1 VEDRQECLS
10 STENGT
16 PLALEE
22 EMSSVHH
29 VRAAGALELSRRG
42 RTMPASPIRRLAPLA
57 EAAKERG
64 LRAYHLNIGQPDI
77 ETPACMRA
85 RLRELD
91 DKVLEYSPST
101 GTPEFLRSL
110 QHYYEKRLG
119 LALDIDQILAT
130 TGGSEAI
137 LFAFIAC
144 ANEGDDVLVVEPYYA
159 NYGAFATMAGLNL
172 VPVTSRGRDGFHL
185 PPRPVWERALTPR
198 TRLVILCNPNN
209 PTGTVYTA
217 AELAMVADFCRD
229 HGLFLISDEVYREFV
244 YDGRKAI
251 SALELPDAD
260 DFVIVV
266 DSLSKRYSACGIRL
280 GALVTRNAEVYDAA
294 LRMAQGRLSP
304 PGLAQFIA
312 VGAESLG
319 DDYTRDV
326 VEEYQR
332 RRDVLYDGL
341 HSIEGVFLERP
352 EGAFYCMVCLPVDDA
367 DAFAEWLLTDF
378 SHDGATVMVAPGSGF
393 YASTLGQSEVRI
405 AYVLKEADLRTAI
418 ELLREALT
426 QYKAEGRKQKAEVL
440 R

>member
-1 VEDRQECLS
+1 
-10 STENGT
+10 
-16 PLALEE
+16 
-22 EMSSVHH
+22 
-29 VRAAGALELSRRG
+29 
-42 RTMPASPIRRLAPLA
+42 MPASPIRSLAPLA
-57 EAAKERG
+57 EAAKARG
-64 LRAYHLNIGQPDI
+64 VRVYHLNIGQPDI

-85 RLRELD
+85 RLKELD
-91 DKVLEYSPST
+91 ERVLEYSPSS

-119 LALDIDQILAT
+119 LALDAEQILAT

-144 ANEGDDVLVVEPYYA
+144 ANEGDDVLVVEPFYA
-159 NYGAFATMAGLNL
+159 NYSAFATMAGLNL

-185 PPRPVWERALTPR
+185 PPRAVFERALTPK
-198 TRLVILCNPNN
+198 TRIVILCNPNN
-209 PTGTVYTA
+209 PTGTVYTRE
-217 AELAMVADFCRD
+217 ELDAVADFCRD
-229 HGLFLISDEVYREFV
+229 NGLFLISDEVYREFV

-251 SALELPDAD
+251 SALELDDAD

-280 GALVTRNAEVYDAA
+280 GALVTRNADVYDAA

-326 VEEYQR
+326 VAEYQR
-332 RRDVLYDGL
+332 RRDVLYEGL
-341 HSIEGVFLERP
+341 HTIDGVFLEKP
-352 EGAFYCMVCLPVDDA
+352 EGAFYCMARLPVDDA
-367 DAFAEWLLTDF
+367 DAFAAWLLTDF
-378 SHDGATVMVAPGSGF
+378 VHHGATVMVAPGSGF
-393 YASTLGQSEVRI
+393 YASERGRSEVRI
-405 AYVLKEADLRTAI
+405 AYVLAEPDLRRAV

-426 QYKAEGRKQKAEVL
+426 RYRRIASSTISPIVSL
-440 R
+440 